1 MSQEDV
7 MTVRYKDRMRPRITP
22 NSPAERQMAALVGGA
37 EIFSELMMIME
48 TFTESEQRIEGF
60 RQKWGN
66 NVNVTTIITGLKT
79 NAAFFEQFIRS
90 KPTRITSEGNNTL
103 YMTYAIEKFRN
114 GGRIALSSIL

>member
-1 MSQEDV
+1 MSQVDG
-7 MTVRYKDRMRPRITP
+7 THVRYRDRMRPRSIP
-22 NSPAERQMAALVGGA
+22 NSPAERQMSQLAGGA
-37 EIFSELMMIME
+37 EIFSELMIIME

-66 NVNVTTIITGLKT
+66 NANVATIIKGLKT
-79 NAAFFEQFIRS
+79 NAAFFEQFLRS

-114 GGRIALSSIL
+114 GGKFELSSIL